1 MLENLIN
8 FGFCLVGREMQCTM
22 IQIVKVAISFYRIKS
37 EKIVFL

>member
-1 MLENLIN
+1 
-8 FGFCLVGREMQCTM
+8 MQCTM